1 MIHGRRTVDQE
12 IAKGIIKEVGL
23 ERLRKSL
30 RRWREDVHLTQD
42 ELASLTGIAQETIS
56 RLESGARK
64 LNPRIFARI
73 MSVIDKRYDE
83 LQRASDVTTR
93 SYVPLRSLLGGE
105 VTKEWF
111 GQEAQRLHDAER
123 AKATQER
130 IKDRLIEALRELV
143 NIQNALISR
152 HGELRQLE
160 TKKREDLEQRIAE
173 YRDLLGLET
182 EAAVARSNADEQREK
197 ILSTKGK
204 VDG

>member
-1 MIHGRRTVDQE
+1 MNREDAATFIKRIGRRRVQN
-12 IAKGIIKEVGL
+12 
-23 ERLRKSL
+23 SL
-30 RRWREDVHLTQD
+30 KRWREGVHLSQQ
-42 ELASLTGIAQETIS
+42 ELAKLAGISQQAIS
-56 RLESGARK
+56 RFEKDTRK
-64 LNPRIFARI
+64 ITPQAFARI
-73 MSVIDKRYDE
+73 MNVIDTKFDE
-83 LQRASDVTTR
+83 QEKTNEVTTKN
-93 SYVPLRSLLGGE
+93 YVPLRSLLGGE